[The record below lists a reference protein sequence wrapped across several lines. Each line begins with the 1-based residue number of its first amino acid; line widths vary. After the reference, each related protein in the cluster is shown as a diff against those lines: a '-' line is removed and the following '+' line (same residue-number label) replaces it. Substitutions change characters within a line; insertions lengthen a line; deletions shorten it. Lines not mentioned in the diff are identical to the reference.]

1 MATPSELLDGQDIN
15 GWVVQQKLGTYPG
28 MTGGHFST
36 GYIVKKDETPAFL
49 KAMDLHNALIQGL
62 AKVQEVSAQ
71 FEYEKDV
78 LLLCGDRRL
87 SRIVRLLDHGKFVL
101 PGTPPA
107 LMLTQQVFYMVF
119 ELAEGD
125 IRRQLTVSGAKSV
138 AWKYRVLHHAAIGLT
153 QLHGAGIAH
162 QDLKPSNV
170 LAFEREKSF
179 KLSDL
184 GRVST
189 KTMFAPTDEY
199 AFPGDLAYAPPEY
212 HYGYTPSDY
221 QDKRLGSD
229 AYLLG
234 SLISFLFG
242 HVGALVNTLLNV
254 PVEYRP
260 SAWQGAFGD
269 ILPYLVSAHTQ
280 ATHNLAEAF
289 PHHHRDELR
298 DMYFYL
304 CHPDPAVRGH
314 PRARKLTGKPLGLER
329 YVSRFDM
336 LGRQALLNER
346 TART

>member
-1 MATPSELLDGQDIN
+1 MATPSERLDGQNIN
-15 GWVVQQKLGTYPG
+15 GWVVQRRLGTYPG

-36 GYIVKKDETPAFL
+36 GYIVQRGDISAFL
-49 KAMDLHNALIQGL
+49 KAMDLHNALLEDL
-62 AKVQEVSAQ
+62 AMVQQVSAQ

-101 PGTPPA
+101 PDTPA
-107 LMLTQQVFYMVF
+107 AMSLAHQVFYMVF

-125 IRRQLTVSGAKSV
+125 IRRQLTVGGGKAAS
-138 AWKYRVLHHAAIGLT
+138 WKYRVLHHAAIGLT

-170 LAFEREKSF
+170 LAFERESTF

-189 KTMFAPTDEY
+189 KTMFAPTDAV
-199 AFPGDLAYAPPEY
+199 AFPGDLSYAPPEY
-212 HYGYTPSDY
+212 HYGYTPADY

-242 HVGALVNTLLNV
+242 HIGALVHTIMHV
-254 PVEYRP
+254 PDEYRP
-260 SAWQGAFGD
+260 RSWQGSFND
-269 ILPYLVSAHTQ
+269 ILPYLISAHSQ
-280 ATHNLAEAF
+280 ATHNLAESF
-289 PHHHRDELR
+289 PVAHRDELR

-314 PRARKLTGKPLGLER
+314 PGARRLAGRPLGLDR
-329 YVSRFDM
+329 YVSRFDL

-346 TART
+346 IAGA